1 MRTSWKNVRYLT
13 NDPRTTLLAV
23 AVINLCVMGSANTTT
38 LLLATIITSVL
49 FASVAS
55 PRGVII
61 FLLLEAL
68 FLAFTNKAA
77 LLGANSI
84 NAFFISI
91 SFWMS
96 RFTITAT
103 IGLYAIYSISVSQL
117 SAALRQI
124 RMPKNFVS
132 AIMVM
137 LRFLPTVIQEF
148 RAIQDAM
155 KLRGIR
161 LSATSSIIHPM
172 RTVQYLLV
180 PLLAGVVRIA
190 DDLTAS
196 AVIRGLGSQVRPS
209 PLIPTTFRFSDLVIL
224 ASLVLLCIARIRN
237 IELVPPIF
245 LGSIGAN

>member
-38 LLLATIITSVL
+38 LLLATIITVVL

-61 FLLLEAL
+61 FLLLEAF

-124 RMPKNFVS
+124 HVPKNFVS

-137 LRFLPTVIQEF
+137 LRFPPHRHPRIHSHPRRHETPRHPPERHRQHHPPDAHSAISA
-148 RAIQDAM
+148 RAAAR
-155 KLRGIR
+155 RG
-161 LSATSSIIHPM
+161 
-172 RTVQYLLV
+172 
-180 PLLAGVVRIA
+180 
-190 DDLTAS
+190 
-196 AVIRGLGSQVRPS
+196 RPH
-209 PLIPTTFRFSDLVIL
+209 R
-224 ASLVLLCIARIRN
+224 R
-237 IELVPPIF
+237 
-245 LGSIGAN
+245 